1 MNYQDLSVAIR
12 YAWSLIGFR
21 YYWTD
26 GSFQSAGN
34 DDPILGF
41 DCSGLVSEICRAV
54 GWIGSSERLS
64 SSDFLARF
72 PRSKGRKP
80 KPGDILIYGRRLDDG
95 TLDAYHVSFVIS
107 PEHIIEAGGG
117 GRGVDTDGEAA
128 ALNAFVRVRPIEFR
142 ASEIIAC
149 VTPEGKRNAYLSF
162 WLCCSALSVWVCAT
176 ANSSFREKRLSQK
189 SI

>member
-1 MNYQDLSVAIR
+1 MSYQDVSVAIR

-26 GSFQSAGN
+26 GSQQSAGN

-54 GWIGSSERLS
+54 GWLGPYERLS
-64 SSDFLARF
+64 SDGFLERF
-72 PRSKGRKP
+72 LTVNEKP
-80 KPGDILIYGRRLDDG
+80 KPGDILIYGRELTGGR
-95 TLDAYHVSFVIS
+95 LDAYHVSFVVG

-142 ASEIIAC
+142 SSEIIAC
-149 VTPEGKRNAYLSF
+149 VRPNR
-162 WLCCSALSVWVCAT
+162 
-176 ANSSFREKRLSQK
+176 
-189 SI
+189 